1 MRACCPSGGHRPCRG
16 QTIPGGEEDP
26 VTCRPESLLPGFK
39 CLLQSLADQTGR
51 GVGPRTFALR
61 HSVRDSLVDGPGR
74 DAGLGVHARRFVL
87 APGRDRWL
95 CERRRADIAPQPA
108 RIRPE
113 SAGERATG
121 TGRGQSE
128 AGPPSCCSRDGRQHW
143 HAKRTPPPPESQ
155 CSSPRSL
162 LAYTVNS

>member
-128 AGPPSCCSRDGRQHW
+128 AGPLPAARGTGGSIGMPNARHLR
-143 HAKRTPPPPESQ
+143 
-155 CSSPRSL
+155 PRASAHL
-162 LAYTVNS
+162 RAVCWPIR